1 MKSKLLN
8 LLLIFAL
15 IAIAGCKTAGTGKGG
30 ETKYSMFFTPA
41 DHITQLVEQNNLMQ
55 AEQVWSS
62 NIQFF
67 NENPETQVQLQSL
80 ASSIKLMFQ
89 PKLVGSNARI
99 ESINWPAPR
108 AQWPMVEDKLTDTQ
122 EMISAV
128 SASTIL
134 PAFNQVPTELAQL
147 ESAFKQKEDL
157 VKNGAAAAFKTYPLL
172 TGTSFFDAYPTT
184 LNRSAFLDSQAPFL
198 TKAILSAKGTGV
210 THLMK
215 TYGPDLSNTFKTDLG
230 AQYYKNALRRA
241 SGKSNPSLR
250 AIIKALQDTT
260 KAGFEIDQIPDCK
273 IAFVRVTS
281 KSMLRQHGIE
291 FGIGID
297 VDMPIEAEQTE
308 AKGMFS
314 SQTAKD
320 ADIVILINEAVSKI
334 DRKTTGYRAEKSRLI
349 SGYKETYNNDYDKAQ
364 MTYQTAQMLNNNVQ
378 FRINQCQTAGL
389 GGLVALIA
397 MQSEIDLNEKR
408 FLDAQT
414 NATMTPRMLNL
425 PVYVKYKYKVVS
437 VKDAKRASVQY
448 YIIDRRNKT
457 YYDNTFDINQERT
470 FKVAY
475 GVQDEDPDNASIL
488 SKFKTE
494 KDLKNYEKQPVS
506 VALSDILG
514 HYASQHGKDK
524 KYKNIAQ
531 IQKSIM
537 NDRNVA
543 MKEFYSKQ
551 YDSDTGNDP
560 RFDSVVIVYNP
571 QGSLGSGFFVTE
583 DIVLTNFHVI
593 EGSDYAEMKLHNNQ
607 ETFGKVM
614 AYDMNRD
621 LALVKMQT
629 RGKPVRFYSKN
640 TLPAGVTVEAI
651 GHPKGFNYTITR
663 GVFSAYRSIK
673 GVGPA
678 ASSRKV
684 RYIQTDAPINH
695 GNSGGPL
702 FYKDKLIGVNTWG
715 LSKEASEG
723 LNFSVHYAEVMDFL
737 KQHGINYRK

>member
-1 MKSKLLN
+1 MKSKFLK
-8 LLLIFAL
+8 LLLIIML
-15 IAIAGCKTAGTGKGG
+15 VAIAGCKTAGTGKGG

-41 DHITQLVEQNNLMQ
+41 DHITQLVQQKNLMQ
-55 AEQVWSS
+55 AEQVWLA

-67 NENPETQVQLQSL
+67 NENPETHVQLQSL
-80 ASSIKLMFQ
+80 ASSIKFMFQ
-89 PKLVGSNARI
+89 PKLVASKARLD
-99 ESINWPAPR
+99 SIIWPAPR

-122 EMISAV
+122 EMMSTV

-134 PAFNQVPTELAQL
+134 PAYNQVPAELAQL
-147 ESAFKQKEDL
+147 ESAYKQKETL
-157 VKNGAAAAFKTYPLL
+157 IKNGAAAAFKAYPLL
-172 TGTSFFDAYPTT
+172 TGTSFFNAYPAT

-198 TKAILSAKGTGV
+198 TNAILSAKGTGV

-215 TYGPDLSNTFKTDLG
+215 TYGPDLSDTFKNDLG

-241 SGKSNPSLR
+241 SGKATPSLR
-250 AIIKALQDTT
+250 AIIKALQDTK

-297 VDMPIEAEQTE
+297 VDMPIEAEQAE
-308 AKGMFS
+308 ARGMFN

-349 SGYKETYNNDYDKAQ
+349 SGYKETYNNEYDKAQ
-364 MTYQTAQMLNNNVQ
+364 MIYQNAQMQNNALQ
-378 FRINQCQTAGL
+378 FRINEFKMAGL
-389 GGLVALIA
+389 GGALA
-397 MQSEIDLNEKR
+397 LLTMQSEIDHNENR
-408 FLDAQT
+408 FMSAQT

-425 PVYVKYKYKVVS
+425 PVYVNYKYKVVS

-475 GVQDEDPDNASIL
+475 GVQDEDPDNSSIL
-488 SKFKTE
+488 AKFKTE
-494 KDLKNYEKQPVS
+494 NDLKNYEKQPVS

-543 MKEFYSKQ
+543 MKEFYSNQ
-551 YDSDTGNDP
+551 YNSDTGNDP

-571 QGSLGSGFFVTE
+571 QGSLGSGFFVAE
-583 DIVLTNFHVI
+583 DVVLTNFHVV

-629 RGKPVRFYSKN
+629 RGKPVTFYSKN

-651 GHPKGFNYTITR
+651 GHPEGFNYTITR
-663 GVFSAYRSIK
+663 GVFSAYRSIQ

-678 ASSRKV
+678 ASNKKV

-715 LSKEASEG
+715 LSKQTAEG

-737 KQHGINYRK
+737 KQHGIKYRK